1 MDDDVLFKDPL
12 IIPTPGE
19 EGDII
24 TAPVAQ
30 VLHCLWEGETARE
43 TILIKTGNFL
53 YLIVH
58 APEVDRTDIRGELV
72 SDGEIGVEPDG
83 ADFDNLAAQV
93 NRKMVK
99 DFGFGTHGLVPFQI
113 QNDKV
118 HKRTPL
124 KTVVEMRRQYI
135 TQWV

>member
-1 MDDDVLFKDPL
+1 M
-12 IIPTPGE
+12 
-19 EGDII
+19 
-24 TAPVAQ
+24 
-30 VLHCLWEGETARE
+30 
-43 TILIKTGNFL
+43 
-53 YLIVH
+53 H